1 MSINRCKR
9 LCQYIHYNGNS
20 ERNSKEIKE
29 TSSNKLKQFREMVT
43 ENCKKIEPE
52 VNQSISEQIILAKTS
67 IVV

>member
-9 LCQYIHYNGNS
+9 LCQYIHYNENS

-29 TSSNKLKQFREMVT
+29 TSSNKLKQFRKMVT

-52 VNQSISEQIILAKTS
+52 VNQSIYEQIILAKTS